1 MANKPCKRCGSMKWW
16 WSDGYGCSKCSA
28 DVSCYAVLLFALV
41 GFGSMIAI
49 AVTR

>member
-1 MANKPCKRCGSMKWW
+1 MNRGDIW
-16 WSDGYGCSKCSA
+16 
-28 DVSCYAVLLFALV
+28 CYAVLLFALV